1 MMLAKYFLPP
11 VSRQSRVEKVFIVI
25 EAIENAT
32 TKLIIQLHARTYRKN
47 FLKHSQYGFLS
58 LTLRLLRI
66 KIPK

>member
-47 FLKHSQYGFLS
+47 FLKHSQ
-58 LTLRLLRI
+58 
-66 KIPK
+66 